1 MSETAPTVSMSY
13 RQEIVSKL
21 FDYIQSTES
30 FYIVGAASIGKTRLL
45 DFLEKPG
52 VKEYY
57 LKDKSARTAIVRVD
71 LNRLVATKD
80 EIFDFFE
87 LMLSSLLLEF
97 SKQKTD
103 EKPELKQELEQMT
116 GIASQVIQ
124 SRDPL
129 LAVRLL
135 ELEVTRVCQI
145 HDFKI
150 CFFFDEFDETYRSAR
165 REIFAILRAIRDA
178 NKPYLCYALFLRNLP
193 VFLRKKSDLESFYE
207 LISRNLIG
215 LGPYS
220 REDTLQIIRELEER
234 RRHSLT
240 PELRDW
246 LFHASGGHPG
256 MVLALISALIED
268 PAAGTKTNDIE
279 WFAQQESVLE
289 ECRKIW
295 DGLTDEERAGLKA
308 FIEGS
313 TDLPQQTLKILH
325 AKGLL
330 KRDTN
335 TSFSPLFE
343 WYVKDL

>member
-1 MSETAPTVSMSY
+1 MSY
-13 RQEIVSKL
+13 RHEVVSKL

-30 FYIVGAASIGKTRLL
+30 FYIVGAPSIGKTRLL

-52 VKEYY
+52 VKDYY
-57 LKDKSARTAIVRVD
+57 LKDKSAQTAIVRVD

-103 EKPELKQELEQMT
+103 EKPELKQDLEQMT

-135 ELEVTRVCQI
+135 ELEVIRVCQI

-193 VFLRKKSDLESFYE
+193 VFLRKKSDVESFYE

-215 LGPYS
+215 IGPYS
-220 REDTLQIIRELEER
+220 REDTLEIIRQIAER
-234 RRHSLT
+234 RRQNIQ
-240 PELRDW
+240 PEIQNW
-246 LFHASGGHPG
+246 IAATSGGHPG
-256 MVLALISALIED
+256 LVQALLSTVIEN
-268 PAAGTKTNDIE
+268 PASNNRLDEIE
-279 WFAQQESVLE
+279 WFARQESVAE

-295 DGLTDEERAGLKA
+295 DGLTDEERAGLSA
-308 FIEGS
+308 FVRGS
-313 TDLPQQTLKILH
+313 TDLPQPTLKILH

-330 KRDTN
+330 TRHAN
-335 TSFSPLFE
+335 TCFSPLFE
-343 WYVKDL
+343 LFIKDL